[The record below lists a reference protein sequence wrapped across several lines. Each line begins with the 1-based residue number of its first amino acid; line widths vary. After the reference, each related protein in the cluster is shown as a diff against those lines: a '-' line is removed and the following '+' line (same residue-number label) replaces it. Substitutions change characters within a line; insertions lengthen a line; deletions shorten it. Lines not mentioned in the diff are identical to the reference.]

1 MSCIDIFCNRKNPTV
16 SYEDFIFVTAG
27 KNLTQGLLSWL
38 GGYISIKLGVK
49 RTLSIGCLIL
59 V

>member
-1 MSCIDIFCNRKNPTV
+1 MHCIVTSHNPSV

-38 GGYISIKLGVK
+38 GGYISIVLGVR
-49 RTLSIGCLIL
+49 RTIAAGCCIL
-59 V
+59 M